1 MTTSDA
7 DVKRAELPSGPL
19 EHYVVEDAYTA
30 WQKSEGVRVIEDFAF
45 DNLSTI
51 ELSPWERKGGA
62 GAIINIPNSQMPND
76 AQIVEIVPGGVSE
89 PEHHMYEE
97 MVYILN
103 GRGATSVW
111 LDEKHKQTFEWH
123 EGSLFAIPLNASYQ
137 HFNASG
143 TEPARYIAVT
153 NAPPMMRLFRNQE
166 FIFDSPVGFK
176 DRFGGEA
183 DYFSGG
189 GTLYVRRVWESNF
202 IPNAVDMPLYDFK
215 ERGAGN
221 INVFL
226 EMAGNNTKSHISEF
240 PIGTYKKA
248 HQHGP
253 GAHLLILSGEGF
265 SVLWQEG
272 EEYRKANWS
281 KGGMVIV
288 PSDDCWHQ
296 HFNTGR
302 TRARYLAL
310 RQGNM
315 GLSAPTN
322 NSLAVRP
329 NQAVWEGGGAQIEY
343 EDEDPR
349 IHEMFEADLA
359 RTGTP
364 CRMKAFS
371 PACTGE
377 VGPTNERD
385 T

>member
-1 MTTSDA
+1 MTTSDV
-7 DVKRAELPSGPL
+7 DVKRIELPSGPMD
-19 EHYVVEDAYTA
+19 EYVVEDAYKT
-30 WQKSEGVRVIEDFAF
+30 WQKKEGVRVIEDFAF
-45 DNLSTI
+45 DNLSTL

-153 NAPPMMRLFRNQE
+153 NAPPMMRLFRNEE
-166 FIFDSPVGFK
+166 FIFNTVADFK
-176 DRFGGEA
+176 NRFAGDDD
-183 DYFSGG
+183 DYFSGN
-189 GTLYVRRVWESNF
+189 GTLYVRRIWEANF
-202 IPNAVDMPLYDFK
+202 IPNAPDMPLYDFK

-226 EMAGNNTKSHISEF
+226 ELAGNDTKAHISEF

-248 HQHGP
+248 HKHGP

-272 EEYRKANWS
+272 EEYRKANWT

-296 HFNTGR
+296 HFNTGK

-310 RQGNM
+310 RHGNM
-315 GLSAPTN
+315 GLWAPPGTAPRAN
-322 NSLAVRP
+322 EAT
-329 NQAVWEGGGAQIEY
+329 WEGGGEQIEY

-349 IHEMFEADLA
+349 LHEMFEADLA
-359 RTGTP
+359 KTGAP
-364 CRMKAFS
+364 CRMKAFC
-371 PACTGE
+371 PTCTGE
-377 VGPTNERD
+377 VGPTKVRD

>member
-1 MTTSDA
+1 MTTP
-7 DVKRAELPSGPL
+7 DVEVRRAELPSGPMD
-19 EHYVVEDAYTA
+19 HYVVEDAYRA
-30 WQKSEGVRVIEDFAF
+30 WQKKEGVRLIEDFAF
-45 DNLSTI
+45 DDLRTI
-51 ELSPWERKGGA
+51 ELSPWARKGGS
-62 GAIINIPNSQMPND
+62 GAIINIPNNQMPTD
-76 AQIVEIVPGGVSE
+76 AQIVEITPGGHSE

-97 MVYILN
+97 MVYILA

-111 LDEKHKQTFEWH
+111 VNGKRKQTFEWH
-123 EGSLFAIPLNASYQ
+123 EGSLFAIPLNTSYQ

-143 TEPARYIAVT
+143 KEPARYIAVT
-153 NAPPMMRLFRNQE
+153 NAPPMMRLFRNE
-166 FIFDSPVGFK
+166 DFIFNTPMAFK
-176 DRFGGEA
+176 DRYSGED
-183 DYFSGG
+183 DYFSGKG
-189 GTLYVRRVWESNF
+189 KLYVRRVWDSNF
-202 IPNAVDMPLYDFK
+202 IPNARDMLLYDFK

-226 EMAGNNTKSHISEF
+226 ELAGNNMKAHISEF

-265 SVLWQEG
+265 SVLWQDG
-272 EEYRKANWS
+272 EEYRKADWS
-281 KGGMVIV
+281 VGGMVIV
-288 PSDDCWHQ
+288 PSNACWHQ

-315 GLSAPTN
+315 GLSAPPG
-322 NSLAVRP
+322 SAPRGDQVR
-329 NQAVWEGGGAQIEY
+329 WEGGGEQIEY

-349 IHEMFEADLA
+349 IHEMFEEDLA
-359 RTGTP
+359 KNGAP

>member
-1 MTTSDA
+1 
-7 DVKRAELPSGPL
+7 
-19 EHYVVEDAYTA
+19 
-30 WQKSEGVRVIEDFAF
+30 
-45 DNLSTI
+45 
-51 ELSPWERKGGA
+51 
-62 GAIINIPNSQMPND
+62 
-76 AQIVEIVPGGVSE
+76 
-89 PEHHMYEE
+89 
-97 MVYILN
+97 
-103 GRGATSVW
+103 
-111 LDEKHKQTFEWH
+111 
-123 EGSLFAIPLNASYQ
+123 
-137 HFNASG
+137 
-143 TEPARYIAVT
+143 
-153 NAPPMMRLFRNQE
+153 
-166 FIFDSPVGFK
+166 
-176 DRFGGEA
+176 
-183 DYFSGG
+183 
-189 GTLYVRRVWESNF
+189 
-202 IPNAVDMPLYDFK
+202 
-215 ERGAGN
+215 
-221 INVFL
+221 
-226 EMAGNNTKSHISEF
+226 TKSHISEF

-359 RTGTP
+359 RTGAP

-377 VGPTNERD
+377 VGPTKERD

>member
-1 MTTSDA
+1 MTTSDV
-7 DVKRAELPSGPL
+7 DVKRIELPSGPMD
-19 EHYVVEDAYTA
+19 EFVVEDAYKA
-30 WQKSEGVRVIEDFAF
+30 WQKAEGVRVIVDFAF
-45 DNLSTI
+45 ASLRAV

-62 GAIINIPNSQMPND
+62 GAIINIPNNHLPND
-76 AQIVEIVPGGVSE
+76 AQLVEIAPGGKSE

-97 MVYILN
+97 MVYILA

-111 LDEKHKQTFEWH
+111 QDEKHKQAFEWH

-143 TEPARYIAVT
+143 TEPARYIVVT
-153 NAPPMMRLFRNQE
+153 NAPPMMRLFRNE
-166 FIFDSPVGFK
+166 DFIFNTKADFK
-176 DRFGGEA
+176 NRYGGED
-183 DYFSGG
+183 DYFSGN
-189 GTLYVRRVWESNF
+189 GTLYLRRYWESNF
-202 IPNAVDMPLYDFK
+202 IPNAIDMPLYDYK

-226 EMAGNNTKSHISEF
+226 ELAGNNTKAHISEF

-248 HQHGP
+248 HKHGP

-272 EEYRKANWS
+272 EEYRKADWTT
-281 KGGMVIV
+281 GGMVIV

-296 HFNTGR
+296 HYNTGK

-310 RQGNM
+310 RHGNM
-315 GLSAPTN
+315 GLYGPPGTAPRVGET
-322 NSLAVRP
+322 S
-329 NQAVWEGGGAQIEY
+329 WEGGGEQIEY
-343 EDEDPR
+343 EDEDPHL
-349 IHEMFEADLA
+349 HEMFEADLTKNGA
-359 RTGTP
+359 P

-371 PACTGE
+371 PTCTGE
-377 VGPTNERD
+377 VGPTKARD